1 MKITITGRKVTIK
14 DSFKERAEK
23 KLGKIEKFFG
33 DEAQAFI
40 TVTVE
45 KARQTVEVTIKN
57 GSDIFRDEQ
66 TAPTMELALDCVIDS
81 LIRKIRKNKTKVEKR
96 MRTAPVDTLPM
107 PDSPVNEETEYRI
120 VRKKKFDVKPMDVD
134 EAILN
139 MNMLSHS
146 FYMFRNNET
155 DQINVVYCR
164 ANGDYGLIEP
174 EN

>member
-1 MKITITGRKVTIK
+1 
-14 DSFKERAEK
+14 
-23 KLGKIEKFFG
+23 
-33 DEAQAFI
+33 
-40 TVTVE
+40 
-45 KARQTVEVTIKN
+45 
-57 GSDIFRDEQ
+57 
-66 TAPTMELALDCVIDS
+66 
-81 LIRKIRKNKTKVEKR
+81 

-155 DQINVVYCR
+155 DKINVVYCR